1 MTKTYVVYCHT
12 DPLGKKYF
20 GISCDYLK
28 RWGNNGK
35 GYIKNER
42 FYKAILEY
50 GWDNFRHEIIKE
62 NLTLDEANQLEKELI
77 ETHRTIDPDFGYN
90 LRHGGSGG
98 EFSLEARKNMS
109 KSRMGNKNN
118 LGNSPTKETRDKISK
133 SLKEYYKTHDGTFLG
148 RHHSQ
153 ETIEKLRNISRY
165 NNPNARSVYQ
175 IDKDGNII
183 CRFYSASE
191 ASRELN
197 IDASAIIKCC
207 RGKKNTCGGFI
218 WTYAEDVEEIKKTS

>member
-1 MTKTYVVYCHT
+1 MIKTYVVYCHI
-12 DPLGKKYF
+12 DPYGKKYF

-50 GWDNFRHEIIKE
+50 GWNNFKHEIIKE

-77 ETHRTIDPDFGYN
+77 EIHRTTDPDFGYN

-153 ETIEKLRNISRY
+153 ETVEKLRNISRY
-165 NNPNARSVYQ
+165 HNPNARSVYQ

-197 IDASAIIKCC
+197 IDVSAIIKCC
-207 RGKKNTCGGFI
+207 RGKKNTCGGFV
-218 WTYAEDVEEIKKTS
+218 WKYAEDIEEFKKTS